1 MYEISS
7 DDSEGAVEDRFRDI
21 LEDALGR
28 EGLSP
33 SDLSREVGMDKAYFV
48 DLLAGRKKT
57 VSVLAFMLASRRLGL
72 DPWELAGV
80 ERPTGRSEGHVA
92 VEKVS
97 AAPAP
102 PLVNRV
108 EGFGVVEEGAYRIGG
123 RSEDGSFVPVDG
135 YPAARQSV
143 FEVRGHD
150 YVPWGL
156 PSGSVLHAVSFGR
169 YETVGGPGRIV
180 VATRRE
186 GGLFER
192 VLRRIAVDAD
202 GEMRLLAP
210 SGAVAAPGEDG
221 RVIDGLVV
229 QTALPAVGP

>member
-1 MYEISS
+1 M
-7 DDSEGAVEDRFRDI
+7 EDRFRDI
-21 LEDALGR
+21 LQDALGR

-80 ERPTGRSEGHVA
+80 ERPTARAEGYVG

-97 AAPAP
+97 VATAP
-102 PLVNRV
+102 PHAERV
-108 EGFGVVEEGAYRIGG
+108 KGFGVVEEGAFRMGG
-123 RSEDGSFVPVDG
+123 RSEERTFVPVDG
-135 YPAARQSV
+135 YPVARQSV

-156 PSGSVLHAVSFGR
+156 PSGSVVHAVSFGR
-169 YETVGGPGRIV
+169 YEAVGGPGRLV
-180 VATRRE
+180 VASRRE
-186 GGLFER
+186 GSLVET

-210 SGAVAAPGEDG
+210 SGSGAASGEDG
-221 RVIDGLVV
+221 RIIDGLVA
-229 QTALPAVGP
+229 QTALPAVAP